1 MLIHLSNFQAFMS
14 YRYTYDMAG
23 FNNQSINES
32 YIYNIPSDQIHKTD
46 SNYTNSLPLNQTIL
60 MDSGYTNIN
69 QPISD
74 FNDIYSYHDPNKI
87 SHQPLC
93 QTFFSTGTGYLDN
106 NNVYTGGNELMNTTP
121 YGYVGNNNLTNSTS
135 PSIYY
140 LPPQTLVQTPPASI
154 LSNNA
159 GTTNA
164 RSHAHVVIIMN
175 ADIDLE
181 RLLSIIQSC

>member
-32 YIYNIPSDQIHKTD
+32 SIYNIPSDQIHKTD

-87 SHQPLC
+87 SHQPPC

-106 NNVYTGGNELMNTTP
+106 NCERDRL
-121 YGYVGNNNLTNSTS
+121 
-135 PSIYY
+135 Y
-140 LPPQTLVQTPPASI
+140 LRV
-154 LSNNA
+154 
-159 GTTNA
+159 
-164 RSHAHVVIIMN
+164 
-175 ADIDLE
+175 
-181 RLLSIIQSC
+181 